1 MDYSREGKVLGMS
14 TSEIVKLFS
23 SINCARLG
31 AGYAPHKPI
40 LILLLL
46 DRILNGHANHF
57 PFAELDHDLKRLLEK
72 YGSNNASNT
81 RNEPFWRL
89 KNDGLWDIIAPTE
102 LLQLTS
108 TPSPNQLV
116 ESNAAGEFKPEIYAA
131 LAGNPDLIAEIANM
145 LVTQFADGAARIP
158 LLAEAAPHI
167 HLMGRQYWWVSQNAT
182 YQHEVPGN
190 FMWSPKTNV
199 RGGTV
204 PSYEFMKEMRVGDIV
219 FSFANTYIKAIG
231 VVTAPAQPSVK
242 PDFGNAGENWLND
255 GWLVDVAFQELGAAQ
270 FQPRDHMALL
280 TPTLPNLLSP
290 IRPDG
295 GGNQIYLAKIS
306 AQMANILIALSQGV
320 GDSIVDE
327 LSQNLEFESPKEDLA
342 TVEEIIMRTDIGETQ
357 KTQIINSRRG
367 QGVFKAQ
374 VRQIER
380 ACRVTKV
387 SNPRHLIASHI
398 KPWSKSNDAEKISG
412 YNGLLLAP
420 HIDHLFDK
428 GLISFEN
435 NGNLILSKQID
446 HEVLNKWAIDKAIN
460 VGTFRPEQ
468 KQFLDYHRDVVL
480 V

>member
-1 MDYSREGKVLGMS
+1 MDYSREGEVLGM
-14 TSEIVKLFS
+14 TNSEIRKLFS

-31 AGYAPHKPI
+31 VGYAPHKPI

-57 PFAELDHDLKRLLEK
+57 PFAKLDHDLKRLLEK

-89 KNDGLWDIIAPTE
+89 KNDGLWDIDAPAE
-102 LLQLTS
+102 LLKLTG

-116 ESNAAGEFKPEIYAA
+116 ESNAAGEFKPDIYEA
-131 LAGNPDLIAEIANM
+131 LAGNPDLIAEIADI
-145 LVTQFADGAARIP
+145 LVTQFIDGTAKVP
-158 LLAEAAPHI
+158 VLAEAAPHI
-167 HLMGRQYWWVSQNAT
+167 HLMSRQYWWVSQNQT

-199 RGGTV
+199 NGGPV

-219 FSFANTYIKAIG
+219 FSYANTYIKAIG
-231 VVTAPAQPSVK
+231 VVAAPAQSSVK
-242 PDFGNAGENWLND
+242 PDFGTAGANWLND

-270 FQPRDHMALL
+270 FQPREHMALL
-280 TPTLPNLLSP
+280 TPTLPDLLSP

-306 AQMANILIALSQGV
+306 AQMANILIALSKGV
-320 GDSIVDE
+320 GDSILDD
-327 LSQNLEFESPKEDLA
+327 LSQNLEFEVPKEDLA

-428 GLISFEN
+428 GFISFEN
-435 NGNLILSKQID
+435 NGNLILSKQVD
-446 HEVLNKWAIDKAIN
+446 HEVLNQWAIDKAIN
-460 VGTFRPEQ
+460 VGAFRPEQ
-468 KQFLDYHRDVVL
+468 KLFLDYHRDVVL
-480 V
+480 I

>member
-1 MDYSREGKVLGMS
+1 MGYSGESEVLGM
-14 TSEIVKLFS
+14 TNSEILKLFS

-31 AGYAPHKPI
+31 DGYAPHKPI

-46 DRILNGHANHF
+46 ERILNGHINSF
-57 PFAELDHDLKRLLEK
+57 TFEELDHDLKKWLEK

-89 KNDGLWDIIAPTE
+89 KNDGVWDITATSE
-102 LLQLTS
+102 LSSQSS

-116 ESNAAGEFKPEIYAA
+116 ESNATGRFKPEIYTG

-145 LVTQFADGAARIP
+145 LVTQFIDSSARTP
-158 LLAEAAPHI
+158 LLAEAAPHV
-167 HLMGRQYWWVSQNAT
+167 HLMGRQYWWVSQNQT

-199 RGGTV
+199 RGGNV
-204 PSYEFMKEMRVGDIV
+204 PSYEFMKEMQIGDIV

-231 VVTAPAQPSVK
+231 VVTAPAQSSVK
-242 PDFGNAGENWLND
+242 PDFGNAGTNWLND
-255 GWLVDVAFQELGAAQ
+255 GWLVDVAFQELGVAQ
-270 FQPRDHMALL
+270 FKPSEHMALL
-280 TPTLPNLLSP
+280 TPTLPDLLSP

-320 GDSIVDE
+320 GDSIVSD
-327 LSQNLEFESPKEDLA
+327 LSQNLEFEAPQEDLA
-342 TVEEIIMRTDIGETQ
+342 TVEEIFMRTDIGETQ

-374 VRQIER
+374 VRQIEKS
-380 ACRVTKV
+380 CRVTKV

-428 GLISFEN
+428 GFISFEN
-435 NGNLILSKQID
+435 NGNLIISKQVD
-446 HEVLNKWAIDKAIN
+446 HELLHQWAIDKAIN

-468 KQFLDYHRDVVL
+468 KLFLDYHRDVVL
-480 V
+480 A

>member
-1 MDYSREGKVLGMS
+1 M
-14 TSEIVKLFS
+14 TNSEIVKLFS
-23 SINCARLG
+23 SINCARIG
-31 AGYAPHKPI
+31 EGYAPHKPI

-46 DRILNGHANHF
+46 DRILNGHVNHF

-89 KNDGLWDIIAPTE
+89 KNDGLWEIIAPAE

-116 ESNAAGEFKPEIYAA
+116 ESSAAGEFKPEIYAA
-131 LAGNPDLIAEIANM
+131 LVGNQDLIAEIANM
-145 LVTQFADGAARIP
+145 LVTQFIDDSVRVP
-158 LLAEAAPHI
+158 LLAEAAPNI
-167 HLMGRQYWWVSQNAT
+167 HLMGRQYWWVSQNQT

-199 RGGTV
+199 NGGIV
-204 PSYEFMKEMRVGDIV
+204 PSYEFMKEMQIGDIV

-231 VVTAPAQPSVK
+231 VVTAPAQSSVK
-242 PDFGNAGENWLND
+242 PDFGNAGTNWLND
-255 GWLVDVAFQELGAAQ
+255 GWLVDVAFQELGAAE
-270 FQPRDHMALL
+270 FRPREHMALL
-280 TPTLPNLLSP
+280 TPTLPDLLSP

-306 AQMANILIALSQGV
+306 EEMANVLIALSRGV
-320 GDSIVDE
+320 GDSIVVE
-327 LSQNLEFESPKEDLA
+327 LSQNLDFVSQNNEIAEVD
-342 TVEEIIMRTDIGETQ
+342 EIIMRTDIGPTQ
-357 KTQIINSRRG
+357 KTQMINSRRG

-387 SNPRHLIASHI
+387 TNPRHLIASHI
-398 KPWSKSNDAEKISG
+398 KPWKKSNDAEKISG

-428 GLISFEN
+428 GFISFKG
-435 NGNLILSKQID
+435 NGNLILSSHLD
-446 HEVLNKWAIDKAIN
+446 NTLLDKWHIDKNIN
-460 VGTFRPEQ
+460 VGSFRNEQ
-468 KQFLDYHRDVVL
+468 QQFLEYHRDIVL
-480 V
+480 I

>member
-1 MDYSREGKVLGMS
+1 VDYSGEGKILGM
-14 TSEIVKLFS
+14 TNSEILKLFS

-46 DRILNGHANHF
+46 DRILDGHANHF

-89 KNDGLWDIIAPTE
+89 KNDDLWDIIAPPE
-102 LLQLTS
+102 LLQLSS

-116 ESNAAGEFKPEIYAA
+116 ESNAAGEFKPDIYEA
-131 LAGNPDLIAEIANM
+131 LAGNPDLITEIADI
-145 LVTQFADGAARIP
+145 LVTQFIDGTARIP
-158 LLAEAAPHI
+158 VLAEAAPHI
-167 HLMGRQYWWVSQNAT
+167 HLMSRQYWWVSQNQT

-199 RGGTV
+199 IGGPV

-231 VVTAPAQPSVK
+231 VVTAPAQSSVK
-242 PDFGNAGENWLND
+242 PDFGTAGANWLND

-270 FQPRDHMALL
+270 FQPREHMALL
-280 TPTLPNLLSP
+280 TPTLPDLLSP
-290 IRPDG
+290 IRSDG

-306 AQMANILIALSQGV
+306 EEMADVLIALSKGV
-320 GDSIVDE
+320 GDSIVNE
-327 LSQNLEFESPKEDLA
+327 LSQNLDFVPPKDENAEVD
-342 TVEEIIMRTDIGETQ
+342 EINMRTDIGPTQ
-357 KTQIINSRRG
+357 KTQMINSRRG

-380 ACRVTKV
+380 ACRITQVT
-387 SNPRHLIASHI
+387 NPRHLIASHI
-398 KPWSKSNDAEKISG
+398 KPWRKSNDAEKISG

-428 GLISFEN
+428 GFISFEN
-435 NGNLILSKQID
+435 NGNLILSKQVD
-446 HEVLNKWAIDKAIN
+446 HEVLNKWAIDKTIN

-468 KQFLDYHRDVVL
+468 KVFLDYHRDVVL

>member
-1 MDYSREGKVLGMS
+1 VDYSGKGKVLGM
-14 TSEIVKLFS
+14 TNSEIVKLFS
-23 SINCARLG
+23 SINCARIG
-31 AGYAPHKPI
+31 EGYAPHKPI

-46 DRILNGHANHF
+46 DRILNGHVNNF
-57 PFAELDHDLKRLLEK
+57 PFAELDHDLRHLLEK

-89 KNDGLWDIIAPTE
+89 KNDDLWDFIAPAE
-102 LLQLTS
+102 LLQLSS

-116 ESNAAGEFKPEIYAA
+116 ESNAAGKFKPEIYAA
-131 LAGNPDLIAEIANM
+131 LADNSDLIAEIANM
-145 LVTQFADGAARIP
+145 LVTKFIDGPTRIP
-158 LLAEAAPHI
+158 VLAEAAPHI
-167 HLMGRQYWWVSQNAT
+167 HLMSRQYWWVSQNQT

-190 FMWSPKTNV
+190 FMWSPKTNIK
-199 RGGTV
+199 GGSV
-204 PSYEFMKEMRVGDIV
+204 PSYEFMKEMRIGDIV

-231 VVTAPAQPSVK
+231 VVTAPAQSSVK
-242 PDFGNAGENWLND
+242 PDFGNAGANWLND
-255 GWLVDVAFQELGAAQ
+255 GWLVDVAFQELGASQ
-270 FQPRDHMALL
+270 FKPSEHMALL
-280 TPTLPNLLSP
+280 TPTLPDLLSP

-295 GGNQIYLAKIS
+295 GGNQIYLAKIT
-306 AQMANILIALSQGV
+306 AQMAKILIALSNGV
-320 GDSIVDE
+320 GDSIVDD
-327 LSQNLEFESPKEDLA
+327 LSQNLEFEAPKEDLA
-342 TVEEIIMRTDIGETQ
+342 TVEEIVMRTDIGETQ

-380 ACRVTKV
+380 ACRITKV
-387 SNPRHLIASHI
+387 TNPRHLIASHI

-435 NGNLILSKQID
+435 NGNLILSKQVD
-446 HEVLNKWAIDKAIN
+446 HEVLNQWAIDKSIN

-468 KQFLDYHRDVVL
+468 KIFLDYHRDVVL

>member
-1 MDYSREGKVLGMS
+1 M
-14 TSEIVKLFS
+14 TNSEILKLFS

-31 AGYAPHKPI
+31 DGYAPHKPI

-46 DRILNGHANHF
+46 ERILNGHINSF
-57 PFAELDHDLKRLLEK
+57 TFEELDHDLKKWLEK

-89 KNDGLWDIIAPTE
+89 KNDGVWDITATSE
-102 LLQLTS
+102 LSSQSS

-116 ESNAAGEFKPEIYAA
+116 ESNATGRFKPEIYTG

-145 LVTQFADGAARIP
+145 LVTQFIDSSARTP
-158 LLAEAAPHI
+158 LLAEAAPHV
-167 HLMGRQYWWVSQNAT
+167 HLMGRQYWWVSQNQT

-199 RGGTV
+199 RGGNV
-204 PSYEFMKEMRVGDIV
+204 PSYEFMKEMQIGDIV

-231 VVTAPAQPSVK
+231 VVTAPAQSSVK
-242 PDFGNAGENWLND
+242 PDFGNAGTNWLND
-255 GWLVDVAFQELGAAQ
+255 GWLVDVAFQELGVAQ
-270 FQPRDHMALL
+270 FKPSEHMALL
-280 TPTLPNLLSP
+280 TPTLPDLLSP

-320 GDSIVDE
+320 GDSIVSD
-327 LSQNLEFESPKEDLA
+327 LSQNLEFEAPQEDLA
-342 TVEEIIMRTDIGETQ
+342 TVEEIFMRTDIGETQ

-374 VRQIER
+374 VRQIEKS
-380 ACRVTKV
+380 CRVTKV

-428 GLISFEN
+428 GFISFEN
-435 NGNLILSKQID
+435 NGNLIISKQVD
-446 HEVLNKWAIDKAIN
+446 HELLHQWAIDKAIN

-468 KQFLDYHRDVVL
+468 KLFLDYHRDVVL
-480 V
+480 A

>member
-1 MDYSREGKVLGMS
+1 M
-14 TSEIVKLFS
+14 TNSEILKLFS

-31 AGYAPHKPI
+31 TGYAPHKPI

-46 DRILNGHANHF
+46 DRILDGHTNHF
-57 PFAELDHDLKRLLEK
+57 PFAELDHDLKHLLEK

-89 KNDGLWDIIAPTE
+89 QNDGLWDIIAPAE
-102 LLQLTS
+102 LLQLSS

-116 ESNAAGEFKPEIYAA
+116 ESNAAGELNPYIYEA
-131 LAGNPDLIAEIANM
+131 LAGNPNLIVEIANM
-145 LVTQFADGAARIP
+145 LVTQFIDGTARIP
-158 LLAEAAPHI
+158 VLAEAAPHI
-167 HLMGRQYWWVSQNAT
+167 HLMSRQYWWVSQNQT

-199 RGGTV
+199 NGGPV
-204 PSYEFMKEMRVGDIV
+204 PSYEFMKEMRIGDIV

-231 VVTAPAQPSVK
+231 VVTAPAQSSVK
-242 PDFGNAGENWLND
+242 PDFGAAGANWLND

-270 FQPRDHMALL
+270 FQPREHMALL
-280 TPTLPNLLSP
+280 TPTLPDLLSP

-306 AQMANILIALSQGV
+306 AQMASILIALTQGV
-320 GDSIVDE
+320 GDSIVAD
-327 LSQNLEFESPKEDLA
+327 LSQNLDFEGPQEDLA
-342 TVEEIIMRTDIGETQ
+342 DVEQIVMRTDIGETQ
-357 KTQIINSRRG
+357 KIQIINSRRG

-428 GLISFEN
+428 GFISFEN
-435 NGNLILSKQID
+435 NGNLILSKQVD
-446 HEVLNKWAIDKAIN
+446 HKVLNQWAIDKAIN
-460 VGTFRPEQ
+460 VGGFRLEQ
-468 KQFLDYHRDVVL
+468 KLFLDYHRDVVL
-480 V
+480 I

>member
-1 MDYSREGKVLGMS
+1 MDNSEEGEVLGM
-14 TSEIVKLFS
+14 TNSEIVKLFS
-23 SINCARLG
+23 SINCARIG
-31 AGYAPHKPI
+31 EGYAPHKPI

-46 DRILNGHANHF
+46 DRVLNGHVNHF
-57 PFAELDHDLKRLLEK
+57 PFAALDHDLKRLLEK

-89 KNDGLWDIIAPTE
+89 KNDDLWDIIAPAE
-102 LLQLTS
+102 LLQLS
-108 TPSPNQLV
+108 NTPSPNQLV

-131 LAGNPDLIAEIANM
+131 LAGKPDLIAEIANM
-145 LVTQFADGAARIP
+145 LVTKFIDGTGRIP
-158 LLAEAAPHI
+158 LLAEAAPYI

-182 YQHEVPGN
+182 YKHEVPGN

-255 GWLVDVAFQELGAAQ
+255 GWLVDVAFQELGGAQ
-270 FQPRDHMALL
+270 FRPSEHMALL
-280 TPTLPNLLSP
+280 TPTLPDLLSP

-306 AQMANILIALSQGV
+306 AQMANILIALSKGV
-320 GDSIVDE
+320 GDSIVDD
-327 LSQNLEFESPKEDLA
+327 LSQNLEFEAPKEDLA
-342 TVEEIIMRTDIGETQ
+342 TVEEIVMRTDIGETQ

-435 NGNLILSKQID
+435 NGDLILSKQVD
-446 HEVLNKWAIDKAIN
+446 HAVLNQWAIDKAIN

-468 KQFLDYHRDVVL
+468 KLFLDYHRDVVL